1 MQDKSSYNAALLRGV
16 SKQSSGRVAAEQ
28 KFSKQGQELKTDE
41 EIQEAETTL
50 KIVFYF
56 FFSPWVSRLHFQLSL
71 YH

>member
-41 EIQEAETTL
+41 EVQEAL
-50 KIVFYF
+50 R
-56 FFSPWVSRLHFQLSL
+56 PP
-71 YH
+71 